1 GARRGPLDAETRE
14 KTSVLIFSM
23 RWRSGGRSCQRPDLV
38 REANLAL
45 GGGRDV
51 HGDDDAVC
59 QQLCDHIPPGKR
71 AELVESVR
79 RFAAGDDAAL
89 RFPPTLSN
97 LETRGEKLVHRE
109 AEAHGLHHESSGAGA
124 KRRIQVSRR
133 AGDSKPPAA
142 ALVGQEAP
150 PRGRPP
156 ARLPAGEAGA
166 RCPCRR
172 GAQRAAR
179 LAASRRTRRAS
190 LSSITN
196 PRSSSSCLRLRRRRS
211 TGQQRPLLLV
221 SRRRF
226 QPATLRRD
234 TRTASQS
241 PDSSVLTC
249 EHPL

>member
-1 GARRGPLDAETRE
+1 PLCVEKCVAGVSGQLWEILGLGPEIRCRDFVKAGSPEASTHSPGPVFHAESFFEGPGARRGPLDAETRE

-97 LETRGEKLVHRE
+97 LERKLVHRE

-133 AGDSKPPAA
+133 AGDSKRRRADRGAGACP
-142 ALVGQEAP
+142 VSGDRKHGS
-150 PRGRPP
+150 RGRGLATGPVSMGDRGLPP
-156 ARLPAGEAGA
+156 PSE
-166 RCPCRR
+166 
-172 GAQRAAR
+172 
-179 LAASRRTRRAS
+179 
-190 LSSITN
+190 
-196 PRSSSSCLRLRRRRS
+196 
-211 TGQQRPLLLV
+211 
-221 SRRRF
+221 
-226 QPATLRRD
+226 
-234 TRTASQS
+234 
-241 PDSSVLTC
+241 
-249 EHPL
+249 